1 MFDFQVFVILA
12 DKINEN
18 NEANLHHKR
27 ISN

>member
-1 MFDFQVFVILA
+1 MFDFQVFVILS